1 MCILTIFK
9 EYNNRWFLLGRTEGY
24 DTVSTFAFD
33 RIEKIDNAIDIEYIP
48 NNEIDFNDDYFTEMI
63 GVTKPLDETKQKV
76 GIRVSTNLY
85 PYIATK
91 PIHETQK
98 VKGTDD
104 SGVTIEIELY
114 INYEL
119 NQLLLSYGDGI
130 EVLYPCALRRQLRSK
145 LENALK
151 NYGEA
156 SPS

>member
-1 MCILTIFK
+1 
-9 EYNNRWFLLGRTEGY
+9 
-24 DTVSTFAFD
+24 
-33 RIEKIDNAIDIEYIP
+33 
-48 NNEIDFNDDYFTEMI
+48 MI
-63 GVTKPLDETKQKV
+63 GVTKPLEETKQKV
-76 GIRVSTNLY
+76 GIRVSRNLY

-104 SGVTIEIELY
+104 SSVTIEIELY

-119 NQLLLSYGDGI
+119 KQLLLSYGDGI
-130 EVLYPCALRRQLRSK
+130 EVLYPGALRRQLRSK